1 MAYEAKTNWQLDD
14 TVTEQDMNRIE
25 QGLKDAYENSLT
37 SPPPE
42 QVNLRYGLQ
51 VVDAKR
57 TAPLENVCI
66 KGRTL
71 VNLLGRDGNC
81 ESLNPFTS
89 SPPNIYQGTAAL
101 DSANKVYG
109 NNSIKISIGN
119 GYTLATMAKS
129 NIPCE
134 KNKFYVAIA
143 EVKNGNATNGIR
155 VVLSGQAYGPTVP
168 YQTSTTTFVLSFS
181 KFASGSSTSLQV
193 DIGVSGSAGQYA
205 YVDGIRLYEITQ
217 DEYNAID
224 SMTPE
229 QIAAKW
235 PYVDDMK
242 NICSPYIIRYG
253 ENLLPPFT
261 ECSLNPLGIA
271 NSIINVTSLY
281 SITLDTTKVPNG
293 QEVVVQYQDIP
304 LVPETTYT
312 LVNPSTNGYM
322 RCRFDYMDRSP
333 STRMVFAPNTSRA
346 FTTPANIKSMALV
359 AATNLIGYT
368 DENDSDTYTFG
379 EVICSYSNP
388 VFVAGSWAKPFKPRN
403 EDYLFFPNV
412 HLASNVDGT
421 IYDTSFQC
429 DGKYWKQTRY
439 KPRDVSG
446 DLAWDLLSVGTGSKS
461 LSTNGGVI
469 SDIFYGADNLGIGTF
484 VKYDGTI
491 LRKYDHN
498 AALAPDA
505 GWIASNGSIRI
516 SVANADS
523 GWGDSYTPSQDEIKA
538 YFLGYKMYVA
548 GGSADINYNGSGTKA
563 WAYQT
568 SKAHASLTCPT
579 TSYAG
584 YTPYKLQY
592 QLATPTVEEIAV
604 EGGITFHEGLNQVE
618 VGNGMIV
625 REKTSPNL
633 YGPNNSYYF
642 NDIAVGS
649 QFKYRANIIL
659 NIYKNGLVDKSVLL
673 MPGAHNANGYSK
685 ARISA
690 ANYDQRAAYSATYIA
705 LDQYALS
712 CNVQSIQG
720 EYAGNLMNVV
730 DSLVSSQTDLSTRVS
745 ILEGM
750 HAQNMKGQW
759 ISPTLVNGWLEYADG
774 YDTVRYIKDGFGV
787 VHLKGLLKNGTL
799 GAVIFTLPPGYRPKA
814 TKIFMTIS
822 DTNGSALIG
831 RVDITANGDVRH
843 TLGGAGYFSLE
854 GITFLAEQ

>member
-1 MAYEAKTNWQLDD
+1 M
-14 TVTEQDMNRIE
+14 
-25 QGLKDAYENSLT
+25 
-37 SPPPE
+37 
-42 QVNLRYGLQ
+42 
-51 VVDAKR
+51 
-57 TAPLENVCI
+57 
-66 KGRTL
+66 
-71 VNLLGRDGNC
+71 
-81 ESLNPFTS
+81 
-89 SPPNIYQGTAAL
+89 
-101 DSANKVYG
+101 
-109 NNSIKISIGN
+109 
-119 GYTLATMAKS
+119 
-129 NIPCE
+129 
-134 KNKFYVAIA
+134 
-143 EVKNGNATNGIR
+143 
-155 VVLSGQAYGPTVP
+155 SGQAYGPTVP

-242 NICSPYIIRYG
+242 NICSPYIIKYG

-261 ECSLNPLGIA
+261 EW
-271 NSIINVTSLY
+271 NVTAGSGGAPKMSVDDPY
-281 SITLDTTKVPNG
+281 SVNLVADQSGQSVYVDVQAMPNM
-293 QEVVVQYQDIP
+293 
-304 LVPETTYT
+304 TYT
-312 LVNPSTNGYM
+312 LSLASLPVNGYIGFNS
-322 RCRFDYMDRSP
+322 FDANMKFVNAYGG
-333 STRMVFAPNTSRA
+333 FTSDLIKTI
-346 FTTPANIKSMALV
+346 TTEGNVRYLKVIFG
-359 AATNLIGYT
+359 N
-368 DENDSDTYTFG
+368 NTFG
-379 EVICSYSNP
+379 
-388 VFVAGSWAKPFKPRN
+388 AGIYKFSKPMLNLGTKAKSFKPLN

-412 HLASNVDGT
+412 QLASNVDGT
-421 IYDTSFQC
+421 VYDTLFQRN
-429 DGKYWKQTRY
+429 GKYWKLARLKTMDLDGSLPWSTSDGYPGY
-439 KPRDVSG
+439 KWIRLSNNHISSPIKDSG
-446 DLAWDLLSVGTGSKS
+446 IVA
-461 LSTNGGVI
+461 
-469 SDIFYGADNLGIGTF
+469 
-484 VKYDGTI
+484 KYDGKI
-491 LRKYDHN
+491 LTKIPQGTPPNSTDQQVLLDS
-498 AALAPDA
+498 AD
-505 GWIASNGSIRI
+505 SNPN
-516 SVANADS
+516 SVLITVSREDS
-523 GWGDSYTPSQDEIKA
+523 GWGDSFNPSPEEIKA
-538 YFLGYKMYVA
+538 YFNGWRMCDTSDPTGKTPYNNLGTRGWYWVTDKDANPLFAATVPTSRA
-548 GGSADINYNGSGTKA
+548 GNGWK
-563 WAYQT
+563 
-568 SKAHASLTCPT
+568 
-579 TSYAG
+579 
-584 YTPYKLQY
+584 PYKLQY

-649 QFKYRANIIL
+649 QFKYRANVIL
-659 NIYKNGLVDKSVLL
+659 NIFKNGLVDKSVLL

-685 ARISA
+685 AQVSA

-720 EYAGNLMNVV
+720 EYADNLMNVV
-730 DSLVSSQTDLSTRVS
+730 DSLVSSQTDVSTRVS